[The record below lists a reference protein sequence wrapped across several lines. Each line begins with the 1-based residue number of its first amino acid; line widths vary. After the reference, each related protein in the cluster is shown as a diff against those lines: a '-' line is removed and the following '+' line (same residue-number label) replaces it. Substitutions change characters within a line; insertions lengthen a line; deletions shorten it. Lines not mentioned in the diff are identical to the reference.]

1 MNMRKAIISIFIPVF
16 LMMVLSSCNIFEE
29 EGDLPNL
36 SVNVAP
42 TSVAGSV
49 LTSGAGSGSGEVLLT
64 ALSNNNW
71 SFSHWSGDVESEE
84 NPLTLNLTQNTEILA
99 NFVISG
105 TEAGFNFTVTDGQF
119 VSELRFGQID
129 GATDSFDSGIDLEA
143 PPPPPSGVLYAWF
156 EGSDRRLIRDFR
168 NPFTS
173 DAEWELRVVPGGSE
187 TVTFSWETGE
197 ESDES
202 FTLFDESG
210 EEIAELEGSGSADVS
225 VGASS
230 VFFIRK

>member
-1 MNMRKAIISIFIPVF
+1 MRKAIISIFIPVF

-64 ALSNNNW
+64 ALANNNW

-173 DAEWELRVVPGGSE
+173 DVAWELRIVPGTSNIISLE
-187 TVTFSWETGE
+187 WET
-197 ESDES
+197 DE
-202 FTLFDESG
+202 TEGHNYTIFDEAD
-210 EEIAELEGSGSADVS
+210 EEVVVLTGSGSFDIQL
-225 VGASS
+225 GTSS
-230 VFFIRK
+230 VFYIRN

>member
-1 MNMRKAIISIFIPVF
+1 MRKAIISIFIPVF

-64 ALSNNNW
+64 ALANNNW

-173 DAEWELRVVPGGSE
+173 DVAWELRIVPGTSNIISVE
-187 TVTFSWETGE
+187 WET
-197 ESDES
+197 DE
-202 FTLFDESG
+202 TEGHNYTIFDEAD
-210 EEIAELEGSGSADVS
+210 EEVVVLTGSGSFDIQL
-225 VGASS
+225 GTSS
-230 VFFIRK
+230 VFYIRN

>member
-1 MNMRKAIISIFIPVF
+1 MNMRKATISIFIPVF

-49 LTSGAGSGSGEVLLT
+49 FTSGADSGSGEVLLT

-71 SFSHWSGDVESEE
+71 SFSHWSGDLESEE
-84 NPLTLNLTQNTEILA
+84 NPITLNLTQNTEIFA

-105 TEAGFNFTVTDGQF
+105 TKAGFNFTVTDGQF

-168 NPFTS
+168 NPFTQ
-173 DAEWELRVVPGGSE
+173 DAEWELQVVPGTGNIITFEWDTGNEEGESY
-187 TVTFSWETGE
+187 TVFN
-197 ESDES
+197 ESDEK
-202 FTLFDESG
+202 
-210 EEIAELEGSGSADVS
+210 IADLTGSGNLDLELSTEA
-225 VGASS
+225 
-230 VFFIRK
+230 VFYIRN